1 MTIRLVLGDITE
13 LEVDAIVNAAN
24 SELIP
29 GGGVDGAIHRAA
41 GVGLYSELKSH
52 HKTLTPGQAIITS
65 GYRLPAKH
73 VIHTVAPMWIEGLNS
88 QVEILAD
95 CYRNSLRLA
104 KEHGIESIA
113 FPSLG
118 TGAFG
123 IPKDV
128 AMTTALNAVSL
139 QLQNSQSDIEVT
151 ICCYTQ
157 QDLDLYQ
164 AAAIELGAT
173 TSDGGLVEVSQLLP
187 KCPMCFHPLK
197 RIIYGFPSR
206 GTLENQENIFI
217 GGCTI
222 MGDDPDLGCKN
233 CKWKGFI
240 ADVPLAEGELIVI
253 VVDGARRRFKAGAIF
268 DAGVA
273 GSALTLRHKV
283 AEFQR
288 GFTTQWLEEQFAEAK
303 EPTVWLAQRKDLL
316 EGAFKEILLG
326 YPTLTK
332 EVLDFAGFTQIQ
344 SLPKLIG
351 R

>member
-24 SELIP
+24 SELVP

-104 KEHGIESIA
+104 KEHGLDSIA

-123 IPKDV
+123 IPKAF
-128 AMTTALNAVSL
+128 AMTTALNSVSL
-139 QLQNSQSDIEVT
+139 QLQNSQIDIEVT

-164 AAAIELGAT
+164 TAAIELGAT
-173 TSDGGLVEVSQLLP
+173 ISDGGMVEVSQLLP

-206 GTLENQENIFI
+206 DTLENQENIFI

-240 ADVPLAEGELIVI
+240 ADVPLVEGEMVFIIL
-253 VVDGARRRFKAGAIF
+253 DGVRKRFKAGVIY
-268 DAGVA
+268 DP
-273 GSALTLRHKV
+273 GSPDSGLTLRHRN
-283 AEFQR
+283 APF
-288 GFTTQWLEEQFAEAK
+288 G
-303 EPTVWLAQRKDLL
+303 
-316 EGAFKEILLG
+316 
-326 YPTLTK
+326 
-332 EVLDFAGFTQIQ
+332 
-344 SLPKLIG
+344 
-351 R
+351 